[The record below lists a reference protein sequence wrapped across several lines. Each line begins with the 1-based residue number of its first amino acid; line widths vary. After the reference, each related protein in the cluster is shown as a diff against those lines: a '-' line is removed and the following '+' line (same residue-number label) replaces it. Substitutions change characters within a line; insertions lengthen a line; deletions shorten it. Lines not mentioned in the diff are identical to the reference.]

1 MIYNFPNFFCFSGSF
16 WPQIFYL
23 GSPLSSCWSL
33 HLPHNFLIFWFYGWK
48 FLISE
53 SLVFWDQSE
62 LTAGVERRRQWHPT
76 PVLLPGKSHGW
87 RSLVGHSPWSCE
99 GSDTTERLHFHFSL
113 SCIGEGNGNPLQCS
127 CLENPRDGSLVGC
140 RLWGHRELDMTDW
153 LSSSGFH
160 QEVRCVSCVC
170 VSVCVKWTVIPFSL
184 AGFATEQIISSL
196 HSLLQNFWRV
206 SQICSLLHWSK
217 GGYYLATAILFW
229 SSLFDSVKAMSS
241 GILLKTWSS
250 WFFLTLVWFG
260 SKSIS
265 GKEFYSNGAGISS
278 CVGYFHRLH
287 LIVFFF
293 FKLLYSW
300 EMSTG

>member
-1 MIYNFPNFFCFSGSF
+1 MATH
-16 WPQIFYL
+16 
-23 GSPLSSCWSL
+23 SSVLAWRI
-33 HLPHNFLIFWFYGWK
+33 PGMGAWWAAVYGVT
-48 FLISE
+48 E
-53 SLVFWDQSE
+53 SW
-62 LTAGVERRRQWHPT
+62 T
-76 PVLLPGKSHGW
+76 LL
-87 RSLVGHSPWSCE
+87 
-99 GSDTTERLHFHFSL
+99 
-113 SCIGEGNGNPLQCS
+113 
-127 CLENPRDGSLVGC
+127 
-140 RLWGHRELDMTDW
+140 MW

-160 QEVRCVSCVC
+160 QEVWCVSCVC

-184 AGFATEQIISSL
+184 VGFATEQIISSL

-293 FKLLYSW
+293 FITLFVRDVNWVVVESGSEDCYEFLCVLHEDCAYSIP
-300 EMSTG
+300 